1 MQPQSLL
8 RYLPRSLYALL
19 TLAFVLSFLLTLWIV
34 FYFPVYT
41 DEIFWKLMI
50 ARLETDHGKL
60 VYIFAQCREGQWIDA
75 PLTWYPAMSI
85 NSWLY
90 EDASHPWRLRVHGWF
105 FFLVLLTLWIC
116 LLKHRTG
123 LRVIDA
129 FLAVSAFLSVG
140 VLPFLLVYARPEQ
153 PLLLLLTLSLLV
165 TLYRAPANR
174 LSWPIG
180 LLVAL
185 SFALVAM
192 LLAGIHPKGMF
203 LFPVLLVLAW
213 RQLKSW
219 LLLVLLGLVLGWT
232 AYDTSQV
239 WQLRTTCPEF
249 PGLMSTLRGL
259 TLQPGV
265 LLSKP
270 LTFIQQGWSN
280 VLDFGAYVRSL
291 NFQEQYVVD
300 WLPAR
305 KGGAMSTQASSVANI
320 LLWIPLLVAVLVI
333 ASNWLF
339 DRRPRGRVDLLLFF
353 SILLSLASIVVLQTQ
368 KNFYEVSIV
377 WPLVLLLVIF
387 SFGRP
392 VSESNRGGVRILIAV
407 LMIVALLSGILREE
421 RFGEFVPGWRQAR
434 LQQVEMVDRQNQG
447 LRDFARKECGIE
459 GSAQRLVLDKDTY
472 QAFWA
477 HEQPIFLDYAAGWWA
492 AESNVRETFR
502 KRRVQG
508 LVALCAN
515 IPEADRSRAI
525 EFGRYCCMSADA
537 LR

>member
-8 RYLPRSLYALL
+8 RFLPRTLYALL
-19 TLAFVLSFLLTLWIV
+19 ALAFVLSFLATLWMV
-34 FYFPVYT
+34 FYFPVYV
-41 DEIFWKLMI
+41 DELFWKLMV

-60 VYIFAQCREGQWIDA
+60 VYLFAQCSKGQWIDA

-85 NSWLY
+85 HSWLY

-105 FFLVLLTLWIC
+105 FFLVLLALWTC
-116 LLKHRTG
+116 LLKRRAG
-123 LRVIDA
+123 LGVTDA

-153 PLLLLLTLSLLV
+153 PLLFLITLSLLV
-165 TLYRAPANR
+165 TLYKAPANR

-180 LLVAL
+180 LLVTL
-185 SFALVAM
+185 SFALVGM
-192 LLAGIHPKGMF
+192 LLAATHPKGMF
-203 LFPVLLVLAW
+203 LFPALLVLAW

-219 LLLVLLGLVLGWT
+219 PLLVPLVLILGWT
-232 AYDTSQV
+232 AFDTSQV

-249 PGLMSTLRGL
+249 PGLMSVLRGL

-265 LLSKP
+265 LFSNP
-270 LTFIQQGWSN
+270 LLFIQQGWSN

-291 NFQEQYVVD
+291 NFQDQYVAD
-300 WLPAR
+300 WLPAG
-305 KGGAMSTQASSVANI
+305 KGGVISAQVRSVANT
-320 LLWIPLLVAVLVI
+320 LLWMPLLVAVLVM

-339 DRRPRGRVDLLLFF
+339 ERRPRGRVDLLLWFT
-353 SILLSLASIVVLQTQ
+353 ILLSLAAIVVLQTQ

-377 WPLVLLLVIF
+377 WPLVLLLAIF

-392 VSESNRGGVRILIAV
+392 VSESNRGGVRIIIAV
-407 LMIVALLSGILREE
+407 LMAVALLSGFLREE

-434 LQQVEMVDRQNQG
+434 LQQVEMVDHQNQG
-447 LRDFARKECGIE
+447 LRDFARKQCGIE
-459 GSAQRLVLDKDTY
+459 DSAQRLVLDIETY
-472 QAFWA
+472 QAFWD

-492 AESNVRETFR
+492 AESDVRETFR

-508 LVALCAN
+508 LVALCTN
-515 IPEADRSRAI
+515 IPESDRSRAI
-525 EFGRYCCMSADA
+525 EFGSYCCMSADA

>member
-1 MQPQSLL
+1 MQPQSLF
-8 RYLPRSLYALL
+8 RCLPRTLYALL
-19 TLAFVLSFLLTLWIV
+19 ALAFVLSFLATLWMV

-60 VYIFAQCREGQWIDA
+60 VYLFAQCSEGQWIDA

-90 EDASHPWRLRVHGWF
+90 EDAGQPWRLRVHGWF
-105 FFLVLLTLWIC
+105 FFLVLLTLWTC
-116 LLKHRTG
+116 LLQHRTG
-123 LRVIDA
+123 LSVIDA

-180 LLVAL
+180 LLVVL

-219 LLLVLLGLVLGWT
+219 PLLVLLVLILGWT

-249 PGLMSTLRGL
+249 PGLMSTLSGL
-259 TLQPGV
+259 TLKPDV

-280 VLDFGAYVRSL
+280 ALDFGAYVRSL

-305 KGGAMSTQASSVANI
+305 KGGVISTQASSVANI
-320 LLWIPLLVAVLVI
+320 LLWMPLLVAVLVI
-333 ASNWLF
+333 ASNWFF

-392 VSESNRGGVRILIAV
+392 VSESRRGRVRIIIAV
-407 LMIVALLSGILREE
+407 LMVVALLSGILREE

-434 LQQVEMVDRQNQG
+434 LQQVEMVDYQNQD
-447 LRDFARKECGIE
+447 LRDFARKQCGIE
-459 GSAQRLVLDKDTY
+459 DSAQRLVLDKDTY
-472 QAFWA
+472 QAFWN

-508 LVALCAN
+508 LVALCTN
-515 IPEADRSRAI
+515 IPEANRSRAI

>member
-1 MQPQSLL
+1 MQPQSLF
-8 RYLPRSLYALL
+8 RYLPRTLYALL
-19 TLAFVLSFLLTLWIV
+19 ALAFVLSFLATLWMV

-60 VYIFAQCREGQWIDA
+60 VYLFAQCSEGQWIDA

-90 EDASHPWRLRVHGWF
+90 EDASQPWRLRVYGWF
-105 FFLVLLTLWIC
+105 FFLVLLTLWTC

-123 LRVIDA
+123 LGVTDA

-153 PLLLLLTLSLLV
+153 PLLLLITLSLLV
-165 TLYRAPANR
+165 TVYKAPANR

-185 SFALVAM
+185 SFALVAT
-192 LLAGIHPKGMF
+192 LLAAIHPKSMF
-203 LFPVLLVLAW
+203 LFPILMVLAW
-213 RQLKSW
+213 RQLKSR
-219 LLLVLLGLVLGWT
+219 LLLVLLVLILGWT

-259 TLQPGV
+259 TLQPGG
-265 LLSKP
+265 LLSNP
-270 LTFIQQGWSN
+270 LLFIQQGWSN
-280 VLDFGAYVRSL
+280 VLDFGAYVRSIH
-291 NFQEQYVVD
+291 FQDQYVAD
-300 WLPAR
+300 WLPAG
-305 KGGAMSTQASSVANI
+305 KGGVISTQARSVANI
-320 LLWIPLLVAVLVI
+320 LLWIPLLAAVLVI

-339 DRRPRGRVDLLLFF
+339 ERRPRGRIDLLLWF

-377 WPLVLLLVIF
+377 WPLVLLLAIF

-392 VSESNRGGVRILIAV
+392 VSESNREGVRIIIAV
-407 LMIVALLSGILREE
+407 LMLVALISGILREE
-421 RFGEFVPGWRQAR
+421 RFGEFVSGWRQAR
-434 LQQVEMVDRQNQG
+434 LQQVEMIDHQNQG
-447 LRDFARKECGIE
+447 LRDFARKECGIK

-472 QAFWA
+472 QAFWN
-477 HEQPIFLDYAAGWWA
+477 HEQPIFLDYASGWWA

-508 LVALCAN
+508 LVALCTN
-515 IPEADRSRAI
+515 IAEPDRSRAI
-525 EFGRYCCMSADA
+525 EFGSYCCISADA

>member
-1 MQPQSLL
+1 MWPQSLFG
-8 RYLPRSLYALL
+8 YLPRALYALL
-19 TLAFVLSFLLTLWIV
+19 ALAFALSFLSTLWMV
-34 FYFPVYT
+34 FYFPVYA

-50 ARLETDHGKL
+50 ARLETDQGKL
-60 VYIFAQCREGQWIDA
+60 VYLFAQCSQGQWIDA

-85 NSWLY
+85 HSWLY

-105 FFLVLLTLWIC
+105 FFLVLLALWTC
-116 LLKHRTG
+116 LLKRRAG
-123 LRVIDA
+123 LGVTDA

-153 PLLLLLTLSLLV
+153 PLLLLITLSLLV
-165 TLYRAPANR
+165 TLYKAPANR

-180 LLVAL
+180 LLVVL
-185 SFALVAM
+185 SFALVAT
-192 LLAGIHPKGMF
+192 LLAATHPKGMF

-219 LLLVLLGLVLGWT
+219 PLLVLLVLILGWT

-249 PGLMSTLRGL
+249 PGLMSVLRGL
-259 TLQPGV
+259 TLQPGI
-265 LLSKP
+265 LLSNP

-280 VLDFGAYVRSL
+280 VLDFGIYVKSL
-291 NFQEQYVVD
+291 HFQDQYVVD
-300 WLPAR
+300 WLPAG
-305 KGGAMSTQASSVANI
+305 KGGVMSTLARSVANI

-333 ASNWLF
+333 SLNWLF
-339 DRRPRGRVDLLLFF
+339 DRRPRGPVDHLLWF
-353 SILLSLASIVVLQTQ
+353 SILLPLASIVMLQTQ

-377 WPLVLLLVIF
+377 WPLVLLLTIF

-407 LMIVALLSGILREE
+407 LMLVALLSGILREE

-434 LQQVEMVDRQNQG
+434 LQQVEVMDHQNQG

-472 QAFWA
+472 QAFWN
-477 HEQPIFLDYAAGWWA
+477 HEQPIFLDYASGWWA
-492 AESNVRETFR
+492 GESNVRETFR
-502 KRRVQG
+502 MRRVQG
-508 LVALCAN
+508 LVALCTN
-515 IPEADRSRAI
+515 IPEADRLRAI
-525 EFGRYCCMSADA
+525 EFGSYCCMSADA